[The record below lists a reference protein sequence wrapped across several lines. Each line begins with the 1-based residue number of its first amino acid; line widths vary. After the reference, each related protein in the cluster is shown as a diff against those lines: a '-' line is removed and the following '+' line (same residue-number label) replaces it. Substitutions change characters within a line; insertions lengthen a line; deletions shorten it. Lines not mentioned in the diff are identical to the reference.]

1 MSPSVLSLPQSGVRP
16 ERVPTECRKRWSTR
30 EDFGNQYYGNQYDVV
45 CVGVEGKSSVCDART
60 CHMGGKAGN
69 PIDNPYNKQL
79 FFDKCAKIN
88 HEGKEISK
96 PIFRIF
102 PRSFTANENAKS
114 LGECA
119 VSLLRETV
127 QWLTD
132 QSNEKKIP

>member
-69 PIDNPYNKQL
+69 PIDNPCEL
-79 FFDKCAKIN
+79 L
-88 HEGKEISK
+88 
-96 PIFRIF
+96 
-102 PRSFTANENAKS
+102 KS
-114 LGECA
+114 LFRCA
-119 VSLLRETV
+119 SNGYSEYFSQRKPGRFFPKGSNDVVSLERKPKYEHAH
-127 QWLTD
+127 D
-132 QSNEKKIP
+132 E